1 MLLVNSV
8 VSAHMRT
15 VQPPDVDR
23 PAHRV
28 ETLASAP
35 DRRPSAIPQR
45 APPPILIVVID
56 VQIDV
61 NEVQLDFK
69 LVPIVPVE
77 LYKRRGTSRV

>member
-8 VSAHMRT
+8 VSAHTRT
-15 VQPPDVDR
+15 VRPPDVDR
-23 PAHRV
+23 PARRV
-28 ETLASAP
+28 ETLAYAP
-35 DRRPSAIPQR
+35 DRRPSVIPQR
-45 APPPILIVVID
+45 APPPVLIVVID

-77 LYKRRGTSRV
+77 LYMRRGTSRV